1 MSDPRLPQRRWLRLV
16 GWTLVM
22 VIALA
27 STAALGAWQYS
38 VAHRDDVAREVLAA
52 NPVDISELHRVGEY
66 VQEHTYGHLVSAQGR
81 LDCARGLRVTLSS
94 TTPAW
99 IVCPLILD
107 DGSAIAVVLGQVS
120 SDAAPPAMAE
130 DVSLIGRLQ
139 PAQDTSQLS
148 PMYQTTPDVPYLN
161 TDELVL
167 RWRADVFDGYVVA
180 TRIAEGSKAMT
191 FEKVKPLPKSA
202 LVLPPVGIELRNLL
216 YAWQWWF
223 FAAFIV
229 FLWARFMRDEFRAS
243 DGEPSVRV

>member
-1 MSDPRLPQRRWLRLV
+1 
-16 GWTLVM
+16 M
-22 VIALA
+22 VTALA

-52 NPVDISELHRVGEY
+52 NPVDLSELHRVGDY
-66 VQEHTYGHLVSAQGR
+66 VHEQTYGRLVSAHGR
-81 LDCARGLRVTLSS
+81 LDCDRGLRVRLSDMSS
-94 TTPAW
+94 TW
-99 IVCPLILD
+99 IVCPLMF
-107 DGSAIAVVLGQVS
+107 DGGTSIAVVLGESSTNAALPAIVEEVS
-120 SDAAPPAMAE
+120 
-130 DVSLIGRLQ
+130 VVGRLQ

-167 RWRADVFDGYVVA
+167 RWRMDVFDGYLVA
-180 TRIAEGSKAMT
+180 TRISEDGRPMTLEG
-191 FEKVKPLPKSA
+191 VKPLPQSA

-229 FLWARFMRDEFRAS
+229 FLWVRFIRDEFSAS
-243 DGEPSVRV
+243 DDEPTMQV